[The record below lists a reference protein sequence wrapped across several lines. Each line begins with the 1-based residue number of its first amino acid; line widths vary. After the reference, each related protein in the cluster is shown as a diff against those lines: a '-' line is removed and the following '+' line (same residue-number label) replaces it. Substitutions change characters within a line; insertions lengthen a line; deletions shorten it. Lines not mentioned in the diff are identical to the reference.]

1 MLLLGF
7 FLLDLLLFLGLF
19 LILLGALRGLRRDFV
34 GGLAAPRT
42 TCSGSSTGATAPGFT
57 SLALTVSTT
66 GSFTAASSTLV
77 IGTAKALEG
86 TGFPAC
92 VAVGAAAAAAT
103 LADASTASRM
113 VDAVISRLI
122 ASVCWVRTP

>member
-1 MLLLGF
+1 
-7 FLLDLLLFLGLF
+7 
-19 LILLGALRGLRRDFV
+19 
-34 GGLAAPRT
+34 
-42 TCSGSSTGATAPGFT
+42 
-57 SLALTVSTT
+57 LTVSTT
-66 GSFTAASSTLV
+66 GSFTAASSILV

-86 TGFPAC
+86 TGFPSCA
-92 VAVGAAAAAAT
+92 VVGAAAAAAT